1 MFLHT
6 KRLQYFT
13 PPSKPDPIYAK
24 KLQELIGGSMG
35 EMTVMMQYLF
45 QGWNCRGPA
54 KYRDLLL
61 DTGTEEI
68 GHVEML
74 ATMVAHLLDK
84 APVEMQEEGAKDPV
98 VGAVMGGTNPRDVIA
113 AAMNPQHE
121 IVSGQGAM
129 PADSVGFPWN
139 GRFIVASGN
148 LLADFRSNLHA
159 ESQGLMQAVR
169 LYEMTDDPGVRDHL
183 SFMIARDTMHQ
194 NQWLAAIEEL
204 QSDGFEET
212 VTPKIAHKYG
222 KKEYAYQFWNNS
234 EGQESAE
241 GRWAKGQSIDGKG
254 QFEYVANP
262 QAVGPIPEPPQPDP
276 KLHATPAT
284 PAMQKTS
291 DNGAKNFVDSAVDTV
306 KQITK

>member
-1 MFLHT
+1 
-6 KRLQYFT
+6 
-13 PPSKPDPIYAK
+13 
-24 KLQELIGGSMG
+24 
-35 EMTVMMQYLF
+35 
-45 QGWNCRGPA
+45 
-54 KYRDLLL
+54 
-61 DTGTEEI
+61 
-68 GHVEML
+68 
-74 ATMVAHLLDK
+74 
-84 APVEMQEEGAKDPV
+84 
-98 VGAVMGGTNPRDVIA
+98 
-113 AAMNPQHE
+113 
-121 IVSGQGAM
+121 
-129 PADSVGFPWN
+129 
-139 GRFIVASGN
+139 
-148 LLADFRSNLHA
+148 
-159 ESQGLMQAVR
+159 
-169 LYEMTDDPGVRDHL
+169 
-183 SFMIARDTMHQ
+183 MHQ

-212 VTPKIAHKYG
+212 VTPKIAYEYG